1 MTEAWL
7 VAGHVIDIASIAA
20 ASAAITIIAGCMIWD
35 RALFGNRVAFR
46 LTLWIAVSSIVYS
59 GCRVHQY
66 NAAANAVAD
75 GTTGTGPDAGMRVR
89 VVAWLMAASEVC
101 AVLVCV
107 LVSAH
112 LVATVWL
119 RRLRLAG
126 RAQRWYDVVAVGG
139 SLAVSH
145 PVLYVRRA
153 AVCAWDPRLQA
164 AVLDHRVLLLD
175 DAPVAWAVYLAWCA
189 GGVAVCLGVLA
200 LAVCSAVAP
209 RTRLAAPLKASTL
222 FAGSSSGSSR
232 SSAGQT
238 PKTLE
243 AAALRQ
249 HSSSSSGGVATQS
262 ATLRVAC
269 YGLLPLATQLWPLAY
284 ALSRGSRPRLAA
296 SPWWLYRLAH
306 VAPSTQGM
314 LCLLLLAAANPACD
328 ALWPAVWRAAR
339 GLGRR
344 RARGAPALGLA
355 FARLDAS
362 ASTIHLSPYQSRQTS
377 MAM

>member
-209 RTRLAAPLKASTL
+209 RTRLAAPLKAS
-222 FAGSSSGSSR
+222 
-232 SSAGQT
+232 
-238 PKTLE
+238 
-243 AAALRQ
+243 
-249 HSSSSSGGVATQS
+249 SSSGGVATQS